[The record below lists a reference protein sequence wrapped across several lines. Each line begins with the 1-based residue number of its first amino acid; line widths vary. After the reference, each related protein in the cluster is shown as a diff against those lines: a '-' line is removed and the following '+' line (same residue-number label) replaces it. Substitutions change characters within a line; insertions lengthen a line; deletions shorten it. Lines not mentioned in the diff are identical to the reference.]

1 MDEAFLT
8 DLLECSVCLEQL
20 DSTSKVLPCQHTFCR
35 RCLDEIVH
43 SHKELRCP
51 ECRILVECSVD
62 ELPLNILLVRLL
74 EGIKNNP
81 RLGGGSSSGGSRSP
95 SGALLGS
102 SSLIGHVRPLL
113 ASQPLSAGPRGDTTS
128 GRGDGVRTLVKQLV
142 PQMPCAKALYSY
154 DAKDP
159 GDLAF
164 RKGDIIVLRKR
175 VDQNWFHGELG
186 GKQGFVPA
194 SYVQVVVP
202 LPSHIPQ
209 CKALYDFRMGD
220 NDEKDCLTFLKG
232 DVITVIRRVDEN
244 WAEGK
249 LGDRIGIFPI
259 SFVEMNAAGK
269 ALMKLSNNV
278 QVGPSRVAPPTP
290 NSEAPSQTVI
300 PAGSTPS
307 AGESQSSTTSPASSS
322 PSPGTPPSTSPPLPA
337 CQPREKRHSLSALN
351 PPASSNGSN
360 PQAPHRHS
368 MEVLNTGTEVTSQPS
383 SPPQGQAASPSRIP
397 TALSKPAPVTSQG
410 SSGEPSSARVVR
422 RHSGRKERDTSSL
435 NPPGIPLPPPEQPA
449 TLLAPLTQQQPLQPA
464 QHATIASFYVALYS
478 YKPQKEDE
486 LELRKNELYSVTEK
500 CQDGWFK
507 GTSLRTGLSGVFPG
521 NYVQPAKSSSGGF
534 SSALL
539 PLPQQQ
545 PQQQQQQMGTRIPA
559 PSSPR
564 PRLCAPQQVPM
575 VPGGPPPFLGGQ
587 GSSPLLAEWAL
598 VAPPQRTPLTTTPS
612 PLGHKP
618 PVSHG
623 PVALQVQQL
632 GVAKAVAVTTGSPAS
647 SQASSGSTGPTGGHW
662 LLAWP
667 PSSVSSYGSGSGAS
681 PWVPACAT
689 PTRNPAVA
697 VTTSVG
703 AGSGSTQ
710 ASSTGGV
717 ATPNTPGCSSSSA
730 TAASSGAL
738 APSASAM
745 RLEKQKERKEK
756 EKISLMKRLTAK
768 RRSRSPP
775 PPNFSCDNPS
785 FVDSSAASGQPS
797 LQPPSAVPVVHIRS
811 GSCPS
816 EVLGNQQAL
825 HKKTSSLDGTD
836 SLKARPKQPA
846 PLVRERFRCIV
857 PYPPNSEYELELK
870 QGDVVYV
877 HKKREDGWFKG
888 TLQRT
893 GKTGLF
899 PGSFVESF

>member
-81 RLGGGSSSGGSRSP
+81 RRGVGGSSSGGSRSP

-102 SSLIGHVRPLL
+102 SSLIGHARPLL
-113 ASQPLSAGPRGDTTS
+113 ASQPSSAGPRGDTTS

-383 SPPQGQAASPSRIP
+383 SPPQGQAVSPSRIP
-397 TALSKPAPVTSQG
+397 TASSKPAPATSQG

-422 RHSGRKERDTSSL
+422 RHSGRKERDASSL
-435 NPPGIPLPPPEQPA
+435 NQPGLPLPPPEQPA
-449 TLLAPLTQQQPLQPA
+449 TLLAPLTQQQQQPLQPA

-521 NYVQPAKSSSGGF
+521 NYVQPTKSSSGGF

-539 PLPQQQ
+539 PVPPQQQ
-545 PQQQQQQMGTRIPA
+545 PQQQQQMGTRIPA

-647 SQASSGSTGPTGGHW
+647 SQASSGSTGHW

-667 PSSVSSYGSGSGAS
+667 PSATSSYGPGSGAS
-681 PWVPACAT
+681 TWVPACAT
-689 PTRNPAVA
+689 PTRNPAISA
-697 VTTSVG
+697 TMSVG
-703 AGSGSTQ
+703 IAGSGGSQ
-710 ASSTGGV
+710 AGGV
-717 ATPNTPGCSSSSA
+717 ATPNAPHSCASSSA
-730 TAASSGAL
+730 ATSSAGTL
-738 APSASAM
+738 APSASAV
-745 RLEKQKERKEK
+745 RSEKQKERKEK
-756 EKISLMKRLTAK
+756 DKISLMKRLTAK

-785 FVDSSAASGQPS
+785 FVDSSAAAGQSS

-816 EVLGNQQAL
+816 EVLGSQQAL
-825 HKKTSSLDGTD
+825 HKKTSSLDGND
-836 SLKARPKQPA
+836 SLKTRPKQPA

>member
-81 RLGGGSSSGGSRSP
+81 RRGGGGGSSGGSRSP

-102 SSLIGHVRPLL
+102 SSLIGHARPLL
-113 ASQPLSAGPRGDTTS
+113 ASQPSSAGPRGDTTS

-383 SPPQGQAASPSRIP
+383 SPPRGQAASPSRIP
-397 TALSKPAPVTSQG
+397 TASSKPAPVTSQG
-410 SSGEPSSARVVR
+410 SSG
-422 RHSGRKERDTSSL
+422 L
-435 NPPGIPLPPPEQPA
+435 PLPPPEQPA
-449 TLLAPLTQQQPLQPA
+449 TLLAPLTQQQQPLQPA

-521 NYVQPAKSSSGGF
+521 NYVQPTKSSSGGF

-539 PLPQQQ
+539 PIPQQQ
-545 PQQQQQQMGTRIPA
+545 QPQQQQQQQMGTRIPA

-647 SQASSGSTGPTGGHW
+647 SQASSGSTGHW

-667 PSSVSSYGSGSGAS
+667 PSSASSYGPVSGAS
-681 PWVPACAT
+681 TWVPACAT
-689 PTRNPAVA
+689 PTRSPAVTA
-697 VTTSVG
+697 ATSVG
-703 AGSGSTQ
+703 LAGNGGTQSG
-710 ASSTGGV
+710 GM
-717 ATPNTPGCSSSSA
+717 ATSNSPHSCSSSSA
-730 TAASSGAL
+730 ATSSSAGTL

-745 RLEKQKERKEK
+745 RSEKQKERKEK
-756 EKISLMKRLTAK
+756 DKISLMKRLTAK

-785 FVDSSAASGQPS
+785 FVDSSAAAGQSS

-816 EVLGNQQAL
+816 EVLGSQQAL
-825 HKKTSSLDGTD
+825 HKKTSSLDGND

>member
-81 RLGGGSSSGGSRSP
+81 RRGGGSSGGSRSP

-102 SSLIGHVRPLL
+102 SSLIGHARPLL
-113 ASQPLSAGPRGDTTS
+113 ASQPSSAGPRGDTTS

-383 SPPQGQAASPSRIP
+383 SPPHGQAASPSRIP
-397 TALSKPAPVTSQG
+397 TASSKPASVTSQG
-410 SSGEPSSARVVR
+410 SSG
-422 RHSGRKERDTSSL
+422 L
-435 NPPGIPLPPPEQPA
+435 PLPPPEQPA
-449 TLLAPLTQQQPLQPA
+449 TLLAPLTQQQQPLQPA

-521 NYVQPAKSSSGGF
+521 NYVQPTKSSSGGF

-539 PLPQQQ
+539 PIPQQQ
-545 PQQQQQQMGTRIPA
+545 QPQQQQQMGTRIPA
-559 PSSPR
+559 PQLTSPTVVR
-564 PRLCAPQQVPM
+564 TAAGTHGSWWTAPLFSVGRAPAHCLLS
-575 VPGGPPPFLGGQ
+575 GP
-587 GSSPLLAEWAL
+587 WWH
-598 VAPPQRTPLTTTPS
+598 PPQRTPLTTTPS

-647 SQASSGSTGPTGGHW
+647 SQASSGSTGHW

-667 PSSVSSYGSGSGAS
+667 PSSASSYGPGSGAS
-681 PWVPACAT
+681 TWVPACAT
-689 PTRNPAVA
+689 PTRSPAIA
-697 VTTSVG
+697 ATTSVG
-703 AGSGSTQ
+703 LAGSGGTQ
-710 ASSTGGV
+710 AGGV
-717 ATPNTPGCSSSSA
+717 ATSNAPHSCSGSSAATSSSTGTLAPSSSA
-730 TAASSGAL
+730 
-738 APSASAM
+738 M
-745 RLEKQKERKEK
+745 RSEKQKERKEK
-756 EKISLMKRLTAK
+756 DKISLMKRLTAK
-768 RRSRSPP
+768 RRSP
-775 PPNFSCDNPS
+775 
-785 FVDSSAASGQPS
+785 AGQSS

-816 EVLGNQQAL
+816 EVLGSQQAL
-825 HKKTSSLDGTD
+825 HKKTSSLDGND

>member
-81 RLGGGSSSGGSRSP
+81 RRGVGGGSSGGSRSP

-102 SSLIGHVRPLL
+102 SSLIGHARPLL
-113 ASQPLSAGPRGDTTS
+113 ASQPSSAGPRGDTTS

-383 SPPQGQAASPSRIP
+383 SPPQGQAVSPSRIP
-397 TALSKPAPVTSQG
+397 TASSKPAPATSQG
-410 SSGEPSSARVVR
+410 SSG
-422 RHSGRKERDTSSL
+422 L
-435 NPPGIPLPPPEQPA
+435 PLPPPEQPA
-449 TLLAPLTQQQPLQPA
+449 TLLAPLTQQQQPLQPV

-521 NYVQPAKSSSGGF
+521 NYVQPTKSSSGGF

-539 PLPQQQ
+539 PVPPQQQ
-545 PQQQQQQMGTRIPA
+545 PQQQQQMGTRIPA

-647 SQASSGSTGPTGGHW
+647 SQASSGSTGHW

-667 PSSVSSYGSGSGAS
+667 PSATSSYGPGSGAS
-681 PWVPACAT
+681 TWVPACAT
-689 PTRNPAVA
+689 PTRNPAISA
-697 VTTSVG
+697 TMSVG
-703 AGSGSTQ
+703 IAGSGGSQ
-710 ASSTGGV
+710 AGGV
-717 ATPNTPGCSSSSA
+717 ATPNAPHSCASSSA
-730 TAASSGAL
+730 ATSSAGTL
-738 APSASAM
+738 APSASAV
-745 RLEKQKERKEK
+745 RSEKQKERKEK
-756 EKISLMKRLTAK
+756 DKISLMKRLTAK

-785 FVDSSAASGQPS
+785 FVDSSAAAGQSS

-816 EVLGNQQAL
+816 EVLGSQQAL
-825 HKKTSSLDGTD
+825 HKKTSSLDGND
-836 SLKARPKQPA
+836 SLKTRPKQPA

>member
-74 EGIKNNP
+74 EGIKNNS
-81 RLGGGSSSGGSRSP
+81 RLGGSGGSRSP
-95 SGALLGS
+95 SGAPLLGG
-102 SSLIGHVRPLL
+102 SSLIGHARPLL
-113 ASQPLSAGPRGDTTS
+113 ASHTSSVGPRGDVPS
-128 GRGDGVRTLVKQLV
+128 SRGEGVRTLVKQLV

-159 GDLAF
+159 GCAPCKGSQLYRDLAF

-186 GKQGFVPA
+186 SKQGFVPA

-249 LGDRIGIFPI
+249 LGERIGIFPI

-300 PAGSTPS
+300 PAGTTPS

-337 CQPREKRHSLSALN
+337 CQPREKRHSLSTLN
-351 PPASSNGSN
+351 PPAPGNGSN

-368 MEVLNTGTEVTSQPS
+368 MEVLSTGSEATSSQPN
-383 SPPQGQAASPSRIP
+383 SPPHGQAASPSRIP
-397 TALSKPAPVTSQG
+397 TASSKPASGTSQG
-410 SSGEPSSARVVR
+410 PSGGEPSSARVVR
-422 RHSGRKERDTSSL
+422 RHSGRKERDGSSL

-449 TLLAPLTQQQPLQPA
+449 TLLAPLTQQQPAPPA
-464 QHATIASFYVALYS
+464 AITSFYVALYS

-521 NYVQPAKSSSGGF
+521 NYVQPAKSPGGGF
-534 SSALL
+534 VSGLL
-539 PLPQQQ
+539 PVQQQ
-545 PQQQQQQMGTRIPA
+545 PPLGTRIPA

-564 PRLCAPQQVPM
+564 PRLCAPPQQVTV
-575 VPGGPPPFLGGQ
+575 VPGGPPPFLAGQ

-598 VAPPQRTPLTTTPS
+598 AAPPQRAPLTTTPS

-618 PVSHG
+618 PVNHG
-623 PVALQVQQL
+623 STPLQVQQL
-632 GVAKAVAVTTGSPAS
+632 GVAKAVTAVTGSPAS
-647 SQASSGSTGPTGGHW
+647 QALAGTGPGGGHW

-667 PSSVSSYGSGSGAS
+667 PASGPGPYGGGS
-681 PWVPACAT
+681 PNTWVPACAT
-689 PTRNPAVA
+689 PTRSPT
-697 VTTSVG
+697 VTTTS
-703 AGSGSTQ
+703 AGTASSGTTQ
-710 ASSTGGV
+710 AGVGG
-717 ATPNTPGCSSSSA
+717 APNTPGCSTSSS
-730 TAASSGAL
+730 SSSNAL
-738 APSASAM
+738 APSASAL
-745 RLEKQKERKEK
+745 RLEKKERKEK

-785 FVDSSAASGQPS
+785 FVDTSAASGQQPL
-797 LQPPSAVPVVHIRS
+797 LQPSAVPVVHIRS

-816 EVLGNQQAL
+816 EVLGSQQAL
-825 HKKTSSLDGTD
+825 HKKTSSLDGND

>member
-1 MDEAFLT
+1 
-8 DLLECSVCLEQL
+8 
-20 DSTSKVLPCQHTFCR
+20 
-35 RCLDEIVH
+35 
-43 SHKELRCP
+43 
-51 ECRILVECSVD
+51 
-62 ELPLNILLVRLL
+62 
-74 EGIKNNP
+74 
-81 RLGGGSSSGGSRSP
+81 
-95 SGALLGS
+95 
-102 SSLIGHVRPLL
+102 
-113 ASQPLSAGPRGDTTS
+113 
-128 GRGDGVRTLVKQLV
+128 
-142 PQMPCAKALYSY
+142 
-154 DAKDP
+154 
-159 GDLAF
+159 
-164 RKGDIIVLRKR
+164 
-175 VDQNWFHGELG
+175 
-186 GKQGFVPA
+186 
-194 SYVQVVVP
+194 
-202 LPSHIPQ
+202 
-209 CKALYDFRMGD
+209 
-220 NDEKDCLTFLKG
+220 
-232 DVITVIRRVDEN
+232 
-244 WAEGK
+244 
-249 LGDRIGIFPI
+249 
-259 SFVEMNAAGK
+259 MNAAGK

-300 PAGSTPS
+300 PA

-383 SPPQGQAASPSRIP
+383 SPPHGQAASPSRIP
-397 TALSKPAPVTSQG
+397 TASSKSVSWTYLMQPAPVTSQG

-422 RHSGRKERDTSSL
+422 RHSGRKERDASSL
-435 NPPGIPLPPPEQPA
+435 NPPGLPLPPPVQPA

-521 NYVQPAKSSSGGF
+521 NYVQPTKSSSGGF

-539 PLPQQQ
+539 PIPQQQ
-545 PQQQQQQMGTRIPA
+545 PQQQQQQQMGTRIPA

-618 PVSHG
+618 PVSHS

-647 SQASSGSTGPTGGHW
+647 SQSSSGSTGHW

-667 PSSVSSYGSGSGAS
+667 PSSTSSYGPGSGAS
-681 PWVPACAT
+681 TWVPACAT
-689 PTRNPAVA
+689 PTRSPAVSA
-697 VTTSVG
+697 TTS
-703 AGSGSTQ
+703 AGL
-710 ASSTGGV
+710 ASTGGTQAGGAGGV
-717 ATPNTPGCSSSSA
+717 ASSNAPHGCSSSSA
-730 TAASSGAL
+730 ATSSSGTL
-738 APSASAM
+738 TPSASAM
-745 RLEKQKERKEK
+745 RSEKQKERKEK
-756 EKISLMKRLTAK
+756 DKISLMKRLTAK

-785 FVDSSAASGQPS
+785 FVDSSAAAGQSS
-797 LQPPSAVPVVHIRS
+797 LQPPNAVPVVHIRS

-816 EVLGNQQAL
+816 EALGSQQAL
-825 HKKTSSLDGTD
+825 HKKTSSLDGND

>member
-81 RLGGGSSSGGSRSP
+81 RRGVGGGSSGGSRSP

-102 SSLIGHVRPLL
+102 SSLIGHARPLL
-113 ASQPLSAGPRGDTTS
+113 ASQPSSAGPRGDTTS

-307 AGESQSSTTSPASSS
+307 AGESQSSTASPASSS

-383 SPPQGQAASPSRIP
+383 SPPQGQAVSPSRIP
-397 TALSKPAPVTSQG
+397 TASSKPAPATSQG

-422 RHSGRKERDTSSL
+422 RHSGRKERDASSL
-435 NPPGIPLPPPEQPA
+435 NSPGLPLPPPEQPA
-449 TLLAPLTQQQPLQPA
+449 TLLAPLTQQQQPLQPV

-521 NYVQPAKSSSGGF
+521 NYVQPTKSSSGGF

-539 PLPQQQ
+539 PVPPQQQ
-545 PQQQQQQMGTRIPA
+545 PQQQQQMGTRIPA

-647 SQASSGSTGPTGGHW
+647 SQASSGSTGHW

-667 PSSVSSYGSGSGAS
+667 PSATSSYGPGSGTS
-681 PWVPACAT
+681 TWVPACAT
-689 PTRNPAVA
+689 PTRNPAISA
-697 VTTSVG
+697 TMSVG
-703 AGSGSTQ
+703 IAGSGGSQ
-710 ASSTGGV
+710 AGGV
-717 ATPNTPGCSSSSA
+717 ATPNAPHSCASSSA
-730 TAASSGAL
+730 ATSSAGTL
-738 APSASAM
+738 APSASAV
-745 RLEKQKERKEK
+745 RSEKQKERKEK
-756 EKISLMKRLTAK
+756 DKISLMKRLTAK

-785 FVDSSAASGQPS
+785 FVDSSAAAGQSS

-816 EVLGNQQAL
+816 EVLGSQQAL
-825 HKKTSSLDGTD
+825 HKKTSSLDGND
-836 SLKARPKQPA
+836 SLKTRPKQPA